1 MLTILE
7 LIGNTPL
14 VEVKRLG
21 AGPCRLFLKLENQ
34 NPGGS
39 IKDRIALSMIAA
51 AESEGRI
58 KPGDLL
64 VEATAGNT
72 GLGLALVAAQK
83 GYRLLIVVPDKMSQ
97 EKIFH
102 LKAMGA
108 EVLLTRSDVT
118 KGHPEYYQDL
128 AARRARET
136 GAYYIDQFGNPAN
149 PRAHEQATGPE
160 IWEQM
165 EHAVDA
171 VVAGVGTGGTITGL
185 ARFFERA
192 APQAD
197 IVLADPEGSVLAD
210 YVRTGTLS
218 REVGSWLVE
227 GIGEDFIPPVCDLS
241 RVKKAYSIP
250 DAEAFGVCRNL
261 LRKEGILAGTSSGTL
276 IAAALRDLIARRHRE
291 HAVATVNA
299 DETVLNAYQRMKLY
313 DVSQLP
319 VLKDGKIVGI
329 VDEEDILLRVADN
342 PGYFR
347 RPVSEAMET
356 HLVTVPPDATIE
368 QLMDIFKRGLVAIVV
383 DRDELEAC
391 LAELESGHAGFAFAS
406 GMAAIATVLEL
417 LDAGSHVVAMH
428 DLYGGSY
435 RIFERVRKRSA
446 GLQASFVD
454 LSSTE
459 ELEKAIRPDTRMLWV
474 ESPTNPL
481 LKLVDLQAVAAIAR
495 RRGLLAVC
503 DNTFA
508 SPWIQRPLEHGF
520 DIVVHSTTKYLNGH
534 SDVIGGAVIIGN
546 DPSLKEKLS

>member
-14 VEVKRLG
+14 VEVKRLQ
-21 AGPCRLFLKLENQ
+21 AGQCRLFLKLEQ
-34 NPGGS
+34 HNPGGS
-39 IKDRIALSMIAA
+39 IKDRIALSMIGA

-108 EVLLTRSDVT
+108 EVVLTRSDVT

-128 AARRARET
+128 AARLSRET
-136 GAYYIDQFGNPAN
+136 PNAYYINQFGNPAN
-149 PRAHEQATGPE
+149 PLAHEQTTGPE
-160 IWEQM
+160 IWQQM
-165 EHAVDA
+165 DHQVDA

-185 ARFFERA
+185 SRFFERV
-192 APQAD
+192 APQTD
-197 IVLADPEGSVLAD
+197 IVLADPEGSVLAN
-210 YVRTGTLS
+210 YVKTGTLS
-218 REVGSWLVE
+218 SDVGSWLVE

-250 DAEAFGVCRNL
+250 DAEAFEVCRTL
-261 LRKEGILAGTSSGTL
+261 LGTEGILAGTSSGTL
-276 IAAALRDLIARRHRE
+276 IAAALRYCREQSAPKRVVTLVCDSGNKYLSKVYNDYWMLDQGFIQRERFGDLRDLIARRHRE

-347 RPVSEAMET
+347 RPVSEAMES

-383 DRDELEAC
+383 DRDEFLG
-391 LAELESGHAGFAFAS
+391 L
-406 GMAAIATVLEL
+406 ITRIDL
-417 LDAGSHVVAMH
+417 LNW
-428 DLYGGSY
+428 L
-435 RIFERVRKRSA
+435 
-446 GLQASFVD
+446 
-454 LSSTE
+454 
-459 ELEKAIRPDTRMLWV
+459 
-474 ESPTNPL
+474 
-481 LKLVDLQAVAAIAR
+481 R
-495 RRGLLAVC
+495 RRA
-503 DNTFA
+503 T
-508 SPWIQRPLEHGF
+508 
-520 DIVVHSTTKYLNGH
+520 
-534 SDVIGGAVIIGN
+534 
-546 DPSLKEKLS
+546 EK